1 MPCHLCSVAAL
12 SADEKDEDEDK
23 DEDKGEDKRG
33 LCRTL
38 LSS

>member
-1 MPCHLCSVAAL
+1 VAAL